1 MNWFLL
7 LIILAMAGGGYY
19 EYQTLHGQVTV
30 DDMQIS
36 DLKTKVQSALD
47 DQQKSADA
55 AKQLTA
61 SVADAQ
67 KKAAD
72 LSEQLEATMA
82 TLATTQ
88 AQLKDAQAKAAT
100 AAAPTAAAA
109 TAAPP
114 AFTTKLGTIAAL
126 DGKTYTACQ
135 LLKISSDSIVISNAN
150 GVTQVMLNVLPA
162 ATQKMLGFDPK
173 LGALSN
179 DQVQL
184 LEQKRQSAMA
194 SGN

>member
-19 EYQTLHGQVTV
+19 EYQALHGQVTV

-36 DLKTKVQSALD
+36 DLKVKVQKAVD
-47 DQQKSADA
+47 EQQKSTDTV
-55 AKQLTA
+55 KKLTA
-61 SVADAQ
+61 SVAEAQ

-72 LSEQLEATMA
+72 LSQQLETTMA

-88 AQLKDAQAKAAT
+88 AQLKDAEAKAA
-100 AAAPTAAAA
+100 AAAPTAGAAP
-109 TAAPP
+109 AAPP
-114 AFTTKLGTIAAL
+114 GFTTKLGTIAAL

-135 LLKISSDSIVISNAN
+135 LLKISSDSIVISNAD
-150 GVTQVMLNVLPA
+150 GVTQIMLNVLPA
-162 ATQKMLGFDPK
+162 ATQKMLGYDPK
-173 LGALSN
+173 VGALSN

>member
-7 LIILAMAGGGYY
+7 LIILGMAGGGYY

-36 DLKTKVQSALD
+36 DLKTKVQTALD

-55 AKQLTA
+55 AKKLTA
-61 SVADAQ
+61 DLADTQA
-67 KKAAD
+67 KAAD
-72 LSEQLEATMA
+72 LDKQLQTSKTA
-82 TLATTQ
+82 LAAAQ
-88 AQLKDAQAKAAT
+88 AQID
-100 AAAPTAAAA
+100 AAAAAAKAAAA
-109 TAAPP
+109 TPATTATASPA

-135 LLKISSDSIVISNAN
+135 LLKISSASIVVSNAA
-150 GVTQVMLNVLPA
+150 GITEIALNVLPA
-162 ATQKMLGFDPK
+162 STQKMLGYDPK

-184 LEQKRQSAMA
+184 LEQKRQTAMA

>member
-30 DDMQIS
+30 DEIQLS
-36 DLKTKVQSALD
+36 DLKTKLQTASDA
-47 DQQKSADA
+47 QQKSADA

-61 SVADAQ
+61 SLADAQ
-67 KKAAD
+67 TKAAD
-72 LSEQLEATMA
+72 LDKQLQSEKTA
-82 TLATTQ
+82 LAAAQ
-88 AQLKDAQAKAAT
+88 AQIEAAAAAKAA
-100 AAAPTAAAA
+100 ASAPPAGA
-109 TAAPP
+109 TASPP
-114 AFTTKLGTIAAL
+114 AFTTKLGTLAAL

-135 LLKISSDSIVISNAN
+135 LLKVNTDSIVISNSD

-162 ATQKMLGFDPK
+162 PTQKMLGFDAK

>member
-7 LIILAMAGGGYY
+7 LVILVMGGGGYY

-30 DDMQIS
+30 DQMQIS
-36 DLKTKVQSALD
+36 DLKAKVES
-47 DQQKSADA
+47 
-55 AKQLTA
+55 
-61 SVADAQ
+61 
-67 KKAAD
+67 AAD
-72 LSEQLEATMA
+72 GEQKAVDHVTQLAISLS
-82 TLATTQ
+82 
-88 AQLKDAQAKAAT
+88 DAQAKATDLEKQLQAAKAALAAAQPPAPVAT
-100 AAAPTAAAA
+100 ANSSTSPA
-109 TAAPP
+109 TATGGTSAPP
-114 AFTTKLGTIAAL
+114 VFTTKLGTITAL
-126 DGKTYTACQ
+126 DGKTYAACQ
-135 LLKISSDSIVISNAN
+135 LLKVSTDSIVISNSD

-162 ATQKMLGFDPK
+162 ATQKMLGYDPR

>member
-7 LIILAMAGGGYY
+7 LIILAMAGGGYF

-30 DDMQIS
+30 DQMQIS
-36 DLKTKVQSALD
+36 DLKTKVQTALD

-61 SVADAQ
+61 S
-67 KKAAD
+67 
-72 LSEQLEATMA
+72 LT
-82 TLATTQ
+82 
-88 AQLKDAQAKAAT
+88 DAQAKAADLDKQLQT
-100 AAAPTAAAA
+100 EKTALAAAQAQIDAAAA
-109 TAAPP
+109 AAKAAASAPTTATTSAPL
-114 AFTTKLGTIAAL
+114 AFTTKLGTLTAL

-135 LLKISSDSIVISNAN
+135 LLKINTDSIVISNAE
-150 GVTQVMLNVLPA
+150 GVTQVALNVLPA
-162 ATQKMLGFDPK
+162 ATQKMLGYDAK

-184 LEQKRQSAMA
+184 LEQKRQTALA